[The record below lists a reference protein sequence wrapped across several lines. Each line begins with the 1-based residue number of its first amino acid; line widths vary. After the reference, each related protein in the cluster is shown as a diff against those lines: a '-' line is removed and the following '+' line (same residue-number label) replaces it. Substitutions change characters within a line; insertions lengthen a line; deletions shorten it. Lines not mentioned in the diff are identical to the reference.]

1 MPSFFIVKC
10 KWQPVVAPF
19 VGIPLESLY
28 GLLGTLYTFLGP
40 TYPIGS
46 PN

>member
-10 KWQPVVAPF
+10 KCGPVVAPF

-28 GLLGTLYTFLGP
+28 GLFGMLYMFLGP
-40 TYPIGS
+40 TFAI
-46 PN
+46 